1 MPCLPKS
8 SPLLFLDFNIYH
20 PQSSPV
26 IYGRVCPHQNR
37 PGGRH
42 LALYG
47 AGGVEFWCGE
57 PVGYY
62 EKLVLPIPKVKLS

>member
-8 SPLLFLDFNIYH
+8 SPLLFSDFNIYH

-26 IYGRVCPHQNR
+26 VYGRVCPHHNR

-57 PVGYY
+57 PVGYH